1 MLPDDY
7 IRTSE
12 GYYIINGIT
21 FESLQAYFDYIS

>member
-7 IRTSE
+7 IVTAE

-21 FESLQAYFDYIS
+21 FESLDAYFDYIS